1 MPPVLT
7 VVEVER
13 AAHALA
19 RRDSDLRRLLADHG
33 PPPLWGRRE
42 GFATLVHIIL
52 EQQVSLA
59 SARSV
64 LARLRRNAGR
74 ITPRR
79 LLEMGESRL
88 RGSGLTRQKGAYC
101 LHLAGAV
108 DRGDLDLAALRHL
121 EDEVASQR
129 LQNLPGIGPWT
140 ATIYLLMALRRP
152 DVWPAGDLALAESVR
167 AVKGLRARPTP
178 ERLDRIA
185 ESWKP
190 YRAVA
195 ARMLWQRYLA
205 RERNRQERDH

>member
-1 MPPVLT
+1 MPATLNVG
-7 VVEVER
+7 EVER
-13 AAHALA
+13 AARSLA
-19 RRDSDLRRLLADHG
+19 RRDPDLGRLLSVHG

-59 SARSV
+59 SARAV
-64 LARLRRNAGR
+64 LNRLRRNAGR
-74 ITPRR
+74 ITPQR

-101 LHLAGAV
+101 LHLAGAI
-108 DRGDLDLAALRHL
+108 DRGDLDLAGLRSL
-121 EDEVASQR
+121 EDDVASAR
-129 LQNLPGIGPWT
+129 LQSLPGIGPWT

-167 AVKGLRARPTP
+167 DVKGLRKRPTP
-178 ERLDRIA
+178 DRLDRIA
-185 ESWKP
+185 RSWKP

-205 RERNRQERDH
+205 R

>member
-1 MPPVLT
+1 MPASLT
-7 VVEVER
+7 LPGVES
-13 AAHALA
+13 AARALA
-19 RRDSDLRRLLADHG
+19 RRDPDLARLFAAHG

-64 LARLRRNAGR
+64 LRRLRRRAGR

-79 LLEMGESRL
+79 LLALGDRHLEA
-88 RGSGLTRQKGAYC
+88 SGLTRQKRAYC
-101 LHLAGAV
+101 LHLARVVEAGEFNLAGLG
-108 DRGDLDLAALRHL
+108 RLDDEEASAL
-121 EDEVASQR
+121 
-129 LQNLPGIGPWT
+129 LQSLPGIGPWT
-140 ATIYLLMALRRP
+140 AQIYLLMALRRP

-167 AVKGLRARPTP
+167 VVKGLRARPTP
-178 ERLDRIA
+178 DRLARIA
-185 ESWKP
+185 TSWQP

-205 RERNRQERDH
+205 RARSDA

>member
-1 MPPVLT
+1 
-7 VVEVER
+7 
-13 AAHALA
+13 
-19 RRDSDLRRLLADHG
+19 
-33 PPPLWGRRE
+33 RRE

-64 LARLRRNAGR
+64 LRRLRRRAGR

-79 LLEMGESRL
+79 LLALGDRRL
-88 RGSGLTRQKGAYC
+88 EASGLTRQKRAYC
-101 LHLAGAV
+101 LHLAAALEQGK
-108 DRGDLDLAALRHL
+108 LDLAGLGRL
-121 EDEVASQR
+121 DDDEASAI

-140 ATIYLLMALRRP
+140 AQIYLLMALRRP

-178 ERLDRIA
+178 ERLARIA
-185 ESWKP
+185 ASWQP

-205 RERNRQERDH
+205 RPRGEA

>member
-1 MPPVLT
+1 MPASLT
-7 VVEVER
+7 VAEVQS
-13 AAHALA
+13 AARALA
-19 RRDSDLRRLLADHG
+19 HRDPDLRRLLAANG

-64 LARLRRNAGR
+64 LRRLRRRAGR

-79 LLEMGESRL
+79 LLALGDRRL
-88 RGSGLTRQKGAYC
+88 QASGLTRQKRAYC
-101 LHLAGAV
+101 LHLAAALEQGE
-108 DRGDLDLAALRHL
+108 LDLAGLGRL
-121 EDEVASQR
+121 DDDEASAI

-140 ATIYLLMALRRP
+140 AQIYLLMALRRP

-178 ERLDRIA
+178 ERLARIA
-185 ESWKP
+185 ASWQP

-205 RERNRQERDH
+205 RPRGEA